1 MNILHYYWT
10 QFNDEK
16 RTGGGAQIYL
26 KNIINE
32 QKKHNKIYILSSGL
46 DYDSKGKCYIK
57 QLIKKENVEQFSIV
71 NSPIKAP
78 GGKSFYNID
87 KYILDTEVKMILKN
101 FINSIGNIDIIHFH
115 SLEGLSIGVLTLKRD
130 FPNIKF
136 FITLHNYYLFCAGV
150 NLWKNDSE
158 VCLDFNSGK
167 DCLTCLGKR
176 KDKIKSFLFKRKN
189 IAYYREFR
197 EKNIYYVNKYFDKII
212 CVSERVK
219 EIAKNMGILENKLI
233 VSYIGTEFANNQENK
248 LKYDVKDNI
257 LNIIYMGYMR
267 KDKGFFFFL
276 DALNK
281 LDVETSKRIT
291 VSIAAKINNKKV
303 KEKLYELKRF
313 FKDIIIYEHG
323 YNHENI
329 DAILNNINLGI
340 VPVLWEDNLPQVAI
354 ELKSKGIAVLAS
366 SRGGAKELTNNKNFE
381 FEAGNIKDFNK
392 KIVNIV
398 KNQNY
403 LNEYFTDGIKLYTI
417 KEHCRELELIYMN

>member
-1 MNILHYYWT
+1 M
-10 QFNDEK
+10 
-16 RTGGGAQIYL
+16 
-26 KNIINE
+26 
-32 QKKHNKIYILSSGL
+32 
-46 DYDSKGKCYIK
+46 
-57 QLIKKENVEQFSIV
+57 
-71 NSPIKAP
+71 
-78 GGKSFYNID
+78 
-87 KYILDTEVKMILKN
+87 
-101 FINSIGNIDIIHFH
+101 
-115 SLEGLSIGVLTLKRD
+115 
-130 FPNIKF
+130 
-136 FITLHNYYLFCAGV
+136 
-150 NLWKNDSE
+150 
-158 VCLDFNSGK
+158 DFNSGK

>member
-1 MNILHYYWT
+1 MY
-10 QFNDEK
+10 
-16 RTGGGAQIYL
+16 
-26 KNIINE
+26 
-32 QKKHNKIYILSSGL
+32 
-46 DYDSKGKCYIK
+46 
-57 QLIKKENVEQFSIV
+57 
-71 NSPIKAP
+71 
-78 GGKSFYNID
+78 
-87 KYILDTEVKMILKN
+87 
-101 FINSIGNIDIIHFH
+101 
-115 SLEGLSIGVLTLKRD
+115 
-130 FPNIKF
+130 
-136 FITLHNYYLFCAGV
+136 
-150 NLWKNDSE
+150 
-158 VCLDFNSGK
+158 
-167 DCLTCLGKR
+167 
-176 KDKIKSFLFKRKN
+176 
-189 IAYYREFR
+189 
-197 EKNIYYVNKYFDKII
+197 
-212 CVSERVK
+212 
-219 EIAKNMGILENKLI
+219 
-233 VSYIGTEFANNQENK
+233 
-248 LKYDVKDNI
+248 KDNI

-281 LDVETSKRIT
+281 LDVEISKRIT